1 MIVLTLIVVGIFIAS
16 ILILIVMGILPK
28 LWDHEIIKKNST
40 VEDIIDS
47 VDSSCVM
54 PAIAFVS
61 FIVGIVLVLAVMLT
75 TNEIARYDERDYDVS
90 ALAKEFVQKAKDDDN
105 YSVVFHSLDGDQY
118 SYIVIYKYIWR
129 EGYIVS
135 LFGLNTA
142 QLTDEFADL
151 ADQYKKEE
159 NK

>member
-16 ILILIVMGILPK
+16 ILILTVMRILPK

-54 PAIAFVS
+54 LAIAVVS

-75 TNEIARYDERDYDVS
+75 VNEIARYDERDYDVS
-90 ALAKEFVQKAKDDDN
+90 ALAKEFVQKAKDDDS

-118 SYIVIYKYIWR
+118 SYIVIYKYTWR

-159 NK
+159 

>member
-1 MIVLTLIVVGIFIAS
+1 MVVLTTIVVGIFIVS
-16 ILILIVMGILPK
+16 ILILTVMRILPK
-28 LWDHEIIKKNST
+28 LWDHEIIKKSST

-47 VDSSCVM
+47 VDSSCVVHV
-54 PAIAFVS
+54 IALMS
-61 FIVGIVLVLAVMLT
+61 FIVGIILSLVVMLE

-90 ALAKEFVQKAKDDDN
+90 ALAKEFVQKAKDDDDN

-159 NK
+159 